1 MRYNEVLELND
12 DLFKEVYE
20 KYWSSA
26 DFREEL
32 NESPKEI
39 LEKTLKTEFNLEQG
53 TSICINDQTGA
64 NKYYLNI
71 PRERAMEKL
80 ELTDEEMD
88 VVTGGEIAVGILV
101 LGGIT
106 LLAGT
111 IAYGYVSTKQ
121 RLECEDECN
130 IN

>member
-53 TSICINDQTGA
+53 TSICINDQTCA

-71 PRERAMEKL
+71 PRERAMKKL

-111 IAYGYVSTKQ
+111 IAYGYVST
-121 RLECEDECN
+121 LSL
-130 IN
+130 IHI